1 MTKRRRRFEV
11 LLPHQFNDGR
21 VVPERLLGKA
31 YLEIFD
37 RFDAVS
43 YERQKI
49 TGFWR
54 HKGKVYHEKFS
65 RVVIDV
71 EDTTRNRQWMRE
83 FKNRWKERLE
93 QIELRVV
100 SYRIEIE

>member
-21 VVPERLLGKA
+21 VVPEKLLGKA

-37 RFDAVS
+37 HFGAVS

-54 HKGKVYHEKFS
+54 HKGKIYHEKFS
-65 RVVIDV
+65 RIVVDV
-71 EDTTRNRQWMRE
+71 EDTAKNRQWMRG
-83 FKNRWKERLE
+83 FKIRWKETLE
-93 QIELRVV
+93 QIELWIV
-100 SYRIEIE
+100 SYRVEIE